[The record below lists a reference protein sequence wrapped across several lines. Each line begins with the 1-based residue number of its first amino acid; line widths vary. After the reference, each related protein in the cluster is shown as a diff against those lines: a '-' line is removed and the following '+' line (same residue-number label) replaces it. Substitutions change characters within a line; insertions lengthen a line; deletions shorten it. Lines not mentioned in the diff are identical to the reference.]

1 MRRFR
6 VPLIFRRSTTSC
18 PATCRCRSMKRTP
31 TTIRATLKKHTSG
44 AGVWS
49 NFGNFST
56 SLLKAWYGDAATKE
70 NDYCFDL
77 LPRVTG
83 DHSHFGYWLDMQ
95 DGNDPTHTSVGGL
108 HAAFIV
114 RGDPK
119 QYNLPP

>member
-1 MRRFR
+1 M
-6 VPLIFRRSTTSC
+6 
-18 PATCRCRSMKRTP
+18 
-31 TTIRATLKKHTSG
+31 
-44 AGVWS
+44 
-49 NFGNFST
+49 
-56 SLLKAWYGDAATKE
+56 LKAWYGDAATKE

-119 QYNLPP
+119 QYNLPPNPEVPTTYLKTGWTSSAIAAGILLAGSFFAFLGTADERC